1 MTRVTPLLF
10 ERPILMSM
18 KLRALALVL
27 PSLLLFGCVMHL
39 VDHLTG
45 EDRAEEIRRDGVPS
59 RARVIRIWDT
69 GITVNGNPVVGMR
82 LEVVPDGDEPSFEAE
97 TRAMIG
103 RLDIPQIQPGLYVPV
118 KFDPHD
124 HTRVALDIYDG
135 RR

>member
-1 MTRVTPLLF
+1 MT
-10 ERPILMSM
+10 M
-18 KLRALALVL
+18 KFRALALVL

-39 VDHLTG
+39 VDHMTG
-45 EDRAEEIRRDGVPS
+45 EDRAEEIRKDGVPS

-82 LEVVPDGDEPSFEAE
+82 LEVHPDDEPPFEAE

-124 HTRVALDIYDG
+124 HTRVALDIYDE